1 MTISPTLTVC
11 MDCGQKYFGEDA
23 KNIHTC
29 SACGS
34 DDLSTSSRVIG
45 YTKMISRKNIK
56 VDEKG
61 QYNGEYNFWS
71 GAKRIDWNERLRI
84 DESIINEALNI
95 SFKDN
100 K

>member
-1 MTISPTLTVC
+1 
-11 MDCGQKYFGEDA
+11 
-23 KNIHTC
+23 
-29 SACGS
+29 
-34 DDLSTSSRVIG
+34 
-45 YTKMISRKNIK
+45 MISRKNIK